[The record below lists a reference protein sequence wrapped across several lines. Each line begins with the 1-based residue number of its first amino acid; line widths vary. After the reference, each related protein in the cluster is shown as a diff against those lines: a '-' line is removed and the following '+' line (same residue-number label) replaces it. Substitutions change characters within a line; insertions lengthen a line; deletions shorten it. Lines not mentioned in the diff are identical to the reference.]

1 VLARAAGP
9 GRAASTLRALRE
21 VLHEEEGLRGNDEDY
36 YDPRNS
42 FLNDV
47 LDRRLGIPIS
57 LSAVSIEVARR
68 AGLRLV
74 GVGFPGHFL
83 AKYVSPGGSEI
94 FVDAH
99 HGGEMLSADECLARY
114 RARTGGKDLDPSHL
128 AAVSTR
134 QILARML
141 QNLRRVY
148 AERKDDVRTF
158 WVLDR
163 ILLLAPGQ
171 LEALRD
177 RGLAA
182 ARLGGNAAAV
192 RDLEA
197 YVEGARGAGDVQ
209 AIRELL
215 AGLRA
220 GRGALLN

>member
-1 VLARAAGP
+1 
-9 GRAASTLRALRE
+9 
-21 VLHEEEGLRGNDEDY
+21 
-36 YDPRNS
+36 
-42 FLNDV
+42 
-47 LDRRLGIPIS
+47 
-57 LSAVSIEVARR
+57 
-68 AGLRLV
+68 
-74 GVGFPGHFL
+74 
-83 AKYVSPGGSEI
+83 
-94 FVDAH
+94 
-99 HGGEMLSADECLARY
+99 
-114 RARTGGKDLDPSHL
+114 
-128 AAVSTR
+128 
-134 QILARML
+134 ML